1 MTLSPV
7 SYSQDREVR
16 GRLVEEKG
24 RLNEALLEK
33 TSGNTASVRANGYHC
48 NKTDA
53 TDGDPISSGI
63 DARAKRRKSAK
74 AVPRRSPSGPG

>member
-1 MTLSPV
+1 MRLS
-7 SYSQDREVR
+7 QKEQAGTR
-16 GRLVEEKG
+16 RLSERMDTK
-24 RLNEALLEK
+24 
-33 TSGNTASVRANGYHC
+33 C